1 MVNAGISLKDL
12 VCSCSA
18 GMVCVIC
25 SFYIFSD
32 VVLYLHISLQMNEL
46 SIVDLNRAEE
56 NEANNGIISK
66 LSVALM
72 PQRSSIVLSK
82 MSSRMSIKVSIDL
95 MLYKLYY
102 SC

>member
-1 MVNAGISLKDL
+1 
-12 VCSCSA
+12 
-18 GMVCVIC
+18 
-25 SFYIFSD
+25 
-32 VVLYLHISLQMNEL
+32 MNEL